1 MAFCFDGYGSPCYP
15 SDWFKK
21 NPNKKPGVELEKP
34 SPTETIDSAARRILQ
49 ATAGT
54 GHNVSVKDIVV
65 FLRLALEQDRVQL
78 KDDWVSFGTT
88 IGRAGEFVSPL
99 SLLDITDKLCD
110 AAPTKRPVGK
120 QNVMLAILYVTGSF
134 ALAEK
139 DRKFISEINAKI
151 EKYGG
156 RWNSLTNF
164 SRNVDC
170 IRIDKLRKL
179 FAAMDM
185 FYFKFAEAT
194 YSDSRVG
201 TQHLRFEGCAALVAL
216 KYVVELLDVSMERFA
231 SWVQLVPNMGSELR
245 NLMPGSH
252 EETDKP
258 DSYMPYLLPLG
269 LSGFGRAPY
278 TARRNQNIHALA
290 HAIGCAYNEPRS
302 IHAKRFNDISGVTV
316 PQFAILVCVKVAKIR
331 REAAKTPGGKSTA
344 GTRAPPT
351 SCSEVMERWAEIE
364 NPRPGTIGELVKEFK
379 LP

>member
-1 MAFCFDGYGSPCYP
+1 MQFLFSHHGLPCYP
-15 SDWFKK
+15 SAWFKE
-21 NPNKKPGVELEKP
+21 NPNKKPGANLEKP
-34 SPTETIDSAARRILQ
+34 CATETIDSAAHRILQ

-99 SLLDITDKLCD
+99 SLLDITDKPCNTD
-110 AAPTKRPVGK
+110 GDAPTNRPVGK

-134 ALAEK
+134 ALAEN
-139 DRKFISEINAKI
+139 DRKCSSEINAKI

-156 RWNSLTNF
+156 TWNSLTNYP
-164 SRNVDC
+164 RNNNCMPWNIAPLKKV
-170 IRIDKLRKL
+170 

-185 FYFKFAEAT
+185 FYFKFPEAK
-194 YSDSRVG
+194 YSESRVG

-231 SWVQLVPNMGSELR
+231 SWVQLVPYMGSELR

-258 DSYMPYLLPLG
+258 DSYMPYLFSIG
-269 LSGFGRAPY
+269 LCGFGRAPY
-278 TARRNQNIHALA
+278 TIKRNQGLYELA

-302 IHAKRFNDISGVTV
+302 IHAKRLKESFALGV
-316 PQFAILVCVKVAKIR
+316 PEMAIVICVK
-331 REAAKTPGGKSTA
+331 AAQLKN
-344 GTRAPPT
+344 APSPT
-351 SCSEVMERWAEIE
+351 SRSEVLERWAAIR
-364 NPRPGTIGELVKEFK
+364 NPRPGTIGELVKKYYESEK
-379 LP
+379 HLSK